1 MVYKFRL
8 TFEDDADVSRTF
20 EIKPNN
26 SFLEFHKAIQAAIG
40 FDGSFGGEFILSDD
54 TWRKKKSVPKLEKTL
69 LKNAVFEPYQ
79 KFIYVADEDQDW
91 VLYCEMIGFSEKV
104 ASETYPKLIK
114 SKGSAPKQRPS
125 AIVEDEESADM
136 DDLAAMLM
144 KNTLGAMDTKE
155 GENSPDE
162 PEKKSI
168 FDEEY
173 GTNKEDLEGF
183 SEPTDM

>member
-8 TFEDDADVSRTF
+8 IFEDDADVSRTF

-26 SFLEFHKAIQAAIG
+26 SFLEFHNAIQTAIG

-54 TWRKKKSVPKLEKTL
+54 TWRKKKLLSNLEKTL

-79 KFIYVADEDQDW
+79 KFIYVADEVQDW
-91 VLYCEMIGFSEKV
+91 VLHCEMIGFAETV

-125 AIVEDEESADM
+125 AIIEDEETADM

-144 KNTLGAMDTKE
+144 KNTLSALDKE
-155 GENSPDE
+155 EAEDKSDE
-162 PEKKSI
+162 SDKKSI

-183 SEPTDM
+183 GEPSDM